1 MATVYLALFF
11 KVAFLYLAM
20 STYICDGNLF
30 GSLQFTRN
38 ALLRFS
44 RVVTKPATT
53 KSPIEFDL
61 GRSFGGKPK
70 GPKRQPQSVNVH
82 RPSNKFLEVIN
93 EIEKAVVAN
102 AGAMDNRVRNNE
114 RTKTTLS
121 RLLANAIKSKSYK
134 YARDVLGK
142 VLNLL
147 RTESSRRRKRSPEN
161 EGATFLQELR
171 QTLGNDTFDSF
182 MAVKGDVSLIFVV
195 DDTGS
200 MSDEIQAVKK
210 IATAVVNYTRK
221 GPVEYMLSPFN
232 DPMSG
237 GKQIVLRLQNKCFSI
252 TNLSLDW
259 AVCCL
264 ISDHACDDPL
274 ENSVFIKWRVER
286 HLVWNGKTKQPKLK
300 RSILPPYQLV
310 WSDLIRVCR

>member
-1 MATVYLALFF
+1 MATAYLALFF
-11 KVAFLYLAM
+11 RVAFLSLAM
-20 STYICDGNLF
+20 STNICNGSLF
-30 GSLQFTRN
+30 SSLQFTRD
-38 ALLRFS
+38 ALFGFS
-44 RVVTKPATT
+44 RVVSKPATT

-61 GRSFGGKPK
+61 GRSFGGRPK
-70 GPKRQPQSVNVH
+70 GPEKQPQNVNVY
-82 RPSNKFLEVIN
+82 RPSNKFLQVIN

-102 AGAMDNRVRNNE
+102 AGAMDTRLRNNE

-147 RTESSRRRKRSPEN
+147 STESSRRRKRSPEN

-182 MAVKGDVSLIFVV
+182 MAVKGDVSLIFVI

-200 MSDEIQAVKK
+200 MGGVIQAVKK
-210 IATAVVNYTRK
+210 IATAVVNYPREE
-221 GPVEYMLSPFN
+221 PVEYILSPFN

-237 GKQIVLRLQNKCFSI
+237 G
-252 TNLSLDW
+252 
-259 AVCCL
+259 
-264 ISDHACDDPL
+264 
-274 ENSVFIKWRVER
+274 
-286 HLVWNGKTKQPKLK
+286 
-300 RSILPPYQLV
+300 
-310 WSDLIRVCR
+310 